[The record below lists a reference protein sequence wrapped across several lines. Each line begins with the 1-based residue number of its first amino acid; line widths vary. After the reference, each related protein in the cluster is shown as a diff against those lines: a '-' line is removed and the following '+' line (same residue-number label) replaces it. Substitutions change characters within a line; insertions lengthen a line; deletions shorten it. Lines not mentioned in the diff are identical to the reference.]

1 MWTRARSEGDIRLV
15 PSVVTRR
22 RGVKRALVSVSPAP
36 GGATRNVTS
45 LTLYT
50 IAPPSTSRAS
60 LRLQLCLFH
69 PIGDA
74 VRVVALGG

>member
-15 PSVVTRR
+15 PSVVTR
-22 RGVKRALVSVSPAP
+22 ALVSVSPAPGGP

-60 LRLQLCLFH
+60 LRLQFRLFH